1 MEQKMAYLFD
11 LDTREYLF
19 DWIYVEVD
27 ENEEYELQKNATFQK
42 PIRDDGL
49 AFVLPVFID
58 GKWQE
63 GGTPPE
69 PTIPEPT
76 ETDLLGQALSEEKI
90 QRILTEATV
99 TDLEKQVSD
108 LGTQLVQEKLEAM
121 EKDQQIA
128 SQAQAIQELG
138 EQVVAMRTQQL
149 LSEGSK

>member
-1 MEQKMAYLFD
+1 LEQKMAYLFD

-63 GGTPPE
+63 GGTAPE
-69 PTIPEPT
+69 PDLPQPSDE
-76 ETDLLGQALSEEKI
+76 DLLGQALAEEKLRSI
-90 QRILTEATV
+90 ELQQSVDELGRQLAEEKLKN
-99 TDLEKQVSD
+99 LEKDEILQ
-108 LGTQLVQEKLEAM
+108 QQELSI
-121 EKDQQIA
+121 QQIG
-128 SQAQAIQELG
+128 QEL
-138 EQVVAMRTQQL
+138 TLIKYDKL